1 MGYRQ
6 LAEDERYQIERYRR
20 NGYSIR
26 QMARWM
32 GRSASTISR
41 ELRRNA
47 SVSGYW
53 GRKAHRVAKRRCRDR
68 RRFRKLSQPD
78 IERIV
83 HLLRE
88 GLSPEQAVD
97 YLSRHGHIKLCH
109 ETVYRLIA
117 ADKCAGGE
125 LYKLLRIAK
134 KSYRRR
140 YGTYKRT
147 GSIPNRVSIHERP
160 AVVEQ
165 RTRIG
170 DWEGDTIIGRRK
182 RSAILTLVE
191 RKSLFVII
199 VKLNGK
205 GASQLAQAMIQAFA
219 RYPDKVKTATL
230 DNGREFAHHE
240 KVTAALGVPVYFA
253 DPYSSW
259 QRGSNENTNGLIRQY
274 FPKGTDFNQV
284 SPEALEAVQQRL
296 NRRPRKTRG
305 WRSPNELF
313 LGIKTD
319 LLATLPLHL

>member
-1 MGYRQ
+1 MGYHQ
-6 LAEDERYQIERYRR
+6 LAENERYQIECYRR
-20 NGYSIR
+20 AGYSIR

-41 ELRRNA
+41 ELRRN
-47 SVSGYW
+47 VGVTGYW
-53 GRKAHRVAKRRCRDR
+53 GRKAHRLAKRRCRDR
-68 RRFRKLSQPD
+68 RRFRKLTPAD
-78 IERIV
+78 IDRIE
-83 HLLRE
+83 HLLRD

-97 YLSRHGHIKLCH
+97 YLARHGYIKLCH

-117 ADKCAGGE
+117 ADRCTGGE

-134 KSYRRR
+134 KSHRRR
-140 YGTYKRT
+140 YGTYKRA
-147 GSIPNRVSIHERP
+147 GSIPNRISIHKRP
-160 AVVEQ
+160 VVVEQ

-170 DWEGDTIIGRRK
+170 DWEGDTIIGHRK

-191 RKSLFVII
+191 RKTLFVII

-205 GASQLAQAMIQAFA
+205 DASQLAQAMIQAFA
-219 RYPDKVKTATL
+219 RYPDKVKTATV

-259 QRGSNENTNGLIRQY
+259 QRGCNENTNGLIRQY

-284 SPEALEAVQQRL
+284 SPAALEEVQQRL

-305 WRSPNELF
+305 WRSPNQLF
-313 LGIKTD
+313 LGQEDD
-319 LLATLPLHL
+319 LLAT